1 MSMFGSFLPSLGRK
15 ATTVYSGRG
24 SRHCYE
30 IKWNARRTYPVCR
43 LTDAPVPGPL
53 RDVQTVWHILC
64 RAVVARHRGRGSP
77 REVIV
82 QHAPKPL
89 VAGEADIFQ
98 RLVEASDCPL
108 VHLLVHPVAAVNP
121 HDRGLIT
128 VLVRVRRWPTESLP
142 PVRGEPLSMLRVVSV
157 AERMANHFV
166 L

>member
-1 MSMFGSFLPSLGRK
+1 MNMSAPFSRANGLRQ
-15 ATTVYSGRG
+15 TTVYSGLR
-24 SRHCYE
+24 SRRCYA
-30 IKWNARRTYPVCR
+30 IIARRTYPVCR
-43 LTDAPVPGPL
+43 LTRASVPGPL

-64 RAVVARHRGRGSP
+64 RAVVARHCGRRSP

-98 RLVEASDCPL
+98 SLIETSDRPL
-108 VHLLVHPVAAVNP
+108 VHLLVQPVAAVSP
-121 HDRGLIT
+121 HDRGLVT
-128 VLVRVRRWPTESLP
+128 VLVRVRRWPAECLG
-142 PVRGEPLSMLRVVSV
+142 PVRGKALGVLRVVSV